1 VYAGRECESR
11 ARIMMNKW
19 QIAYMKAAHVFADL
33 SSAERLKV
41 GAIIVKDGRIISI
54 GYNGTPSGWDNTCEV
69 DGVTKP
75 EVIHAEANAISKLA
89 RSTESGQGAEMYLT
103 HSPCIECAKLIHASG
118 IRRVYYQDTYRS
130 KEGIDFLLECGVR
143 VTQTQT
149 E

>member
-1 VYAGRECESR
+1 MR
-11 ARIMMNKW
+11 
-19 QIAYMKAAHVFADL
+19 AAHLFADL

-69 DGVTKP
+69 DDVTKP

-89 RSTESGQGAEMYLT
+89 RSTESGYGAEMYLT

-118 IRRVYYQDTYRS
+118 IVRVFYQTTYRS
-130 KEGIDFLLECGVR
+130 DAGIEFLRDCGVR
-143 VTQTQT
+143 ITKT
-149 E
+149 EEP

>member
-1 VYAGRECESR
+1 
-11 ARIMMNKW
+11 MMNKW
-19 QIAYMKAAHVFADL
+19 NIAYMKAAHLFADL

-54 GYNGTPSGWDNTCEV
+54 GYNGTPAGWDNTCEV
-69 DGVTKP
+69 DDVTKP

-89 RSTESGQGAEMYLT
+89 RSTESGYGAEMYLT

-118 IRRVYYQDTYRS
+118 ISRVFYQTTYRS
-130 KEGIDFLLECGVR
+130 DAGIHFLRDCGVR
-143 VTQTQT
+143 VTQTKA